1 MNDLDSKLGPF
12 NSLGT
17 DGRNDQSNEKR
28 LRSPIRKYYKSFLIL
43 SAIILVSLSLLM
55 SYRVASQLE
64 AKIANLTLKLEEEL
78 LEDETSIAGL
88 HDKIGSIE
96 DSITSR
102 ISTLEGEI
110 EAGERRFNQK
120 MGQVDWLSFEKIDS
134 LNHVQRFITR
144 SYQVLHGYRDK
155 DHAILLLKTAK
166 EILESV
172 EIDESQNL
180 IERISAQ
187 EQELENLEVVNFG
200 IIYRKL
206 EALSALVDGWQPLK
220 KKLSPNSAPSDT
232 GTIWEDILQALDR
245 LFVVRVDQSSTK
257 RLILSDEIDVSL
269 LKLEWKLH
277 LQEMRFAVAS
287 ENQFAY
293 SESLRAFERAVGQ
306 AKLDIYDINS
316 FQSLIKQLAEY
327 EIGALEFDLDV
338 ILDELKELKSISS

>member
-1 MNDLDSKLGPF
+1 
-12 NSLGT
+12 
-17 DGRNDQSNEKR
+17 
-28 LRSPIRKYYKSFLIL
+28 
-43 SAIILVSLSLLM
+43 LSLLTA
-55 SYRVASQLE
+55 YRVASQLE
-64 AKIANLTLKLEEEL
+64 SKIANLNLKIEEEL
-78 LEDETSIAGL
+78 LEDETSIARL
-88 HDKIGSIE
+88 HDKIVSIE

-120 MGQVDWLSFEKIDS
+120 MEQVDWLSFEKIDS

-155 DHAILLLKTAK
+155 DHAILLLITAK

-200 IIYRKL
+200 IIYRNL

-220 KKLSPNSAPSDT
+220 KKLSPNSAPSVT

-245 LFVVRVDQSSTK
+245 LFVVRVDQNSTK
-257 RLILSDEIDVSL
+257 RLILSDAVDVSL
-269 LKLEWKLH
+269 LKLEWKVQ
-277 LQEMRFAVAS
+277 LQEMRFAIAS
-287 ENQFAY
+287 EDAIAY
-293 SESLRAFERAVGQ
+293 SKSLRAFERAIGQ
-306 AKLDIYDINS
+306 AKLHIVDINS
-316 FQSLIKQLAEY
+316 FQTLIKQLAEY
-327 EIGALEFDLDV
+327 EIGALEFDLDA
-338 ILDELKELKSISS
+338 ILDELKVLKSISS